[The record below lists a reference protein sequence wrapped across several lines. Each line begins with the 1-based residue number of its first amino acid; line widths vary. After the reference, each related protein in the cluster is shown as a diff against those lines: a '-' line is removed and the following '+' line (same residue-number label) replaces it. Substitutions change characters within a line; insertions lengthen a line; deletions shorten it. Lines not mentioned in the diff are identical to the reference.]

1 MTYDEKRKFIV
12 NIVYII
18 TLFAVVYF
26 VFKYAIQWVLPFII
40 GFLIASVLKPITES
54 ITKLTRIKRNG
65 IVSVFVIGVFY
76 FIIVISIWFLTA
88 FLWNELSELIK
99 ILPTLYF
106 DKIEPLLLDVNNWI
120 VERVETLS
128 PEFADTLSNMI
139 VSGLQYLATVIKN
152 LSIYLVSA
160 ITNIISNLP
169 LYLISV
175 IFTIVCSF
183 FISVDY
189 KNITSFIRR
198 QLPDRF
204 DSNLVEAKRF
214 LSGTLLKMI
223 KAYAIILS
231 ITFIEMIIGMSI
243 LNVKYGLPIAAIV
256 AVLDILPLVG
266 TGGILVPWAIIE
278 LISKDYR
285 SGLGLLIIYAVI
297 TIVRNIIEP
306 RIIGHQIGL
315 NPVVTITA
323 MYAGLRIFGFTG
335 FILAPITSI
344 LIKHLNDTGRIHIYK
359 S

>member
-1 MTYDEKRKFIV
+1 MTYDDKRKFIV

-18 TLFAVVYF
+18 TLFAVAYF
-26 VFKYAIQWVLPFII
+26 VFKYAILWVLPFLI
-40 GFLIASVLKPITES
+40 GFLIASLLKPITEF
-54 ITKLTRIKRNG
+54 ITRITHIKRNG
-65 IVSVFVIGVFY
+65 VSIFVIGVFY
-76 FIIVISIWFLTA
+76 FVIVITIWFLTA
-88 FLWNELSELIK
+88 LLWNEISGLIK
-99 ILPTLYF
+99 IMPGLYF
-106 DKIEPLLLDVNNWI
+106 NKIEPLLLTVNDWI
-120 VERVETLS
+120 VERVQTLS
-128 PEFADTLSNMI
+128 PQFADTLSNMV
-139 VSGLQYLATVIKN
+139 VSGLQYLASIMKN

-204 DSNLVEAKRF
+204 NSNLVEAKRF
-214 LSGTLLKMI
+214 LSGTLLKMV

-243 LNVKYGLPIAAIV
+243 LKVKYGLPIAAIV
-256 AVLDILPLVG
+256 AVLDILPLIG
-266 TGGILVPWAIIE
+266 TGGILIPWAIIG
-278 LISKDYR
+278 LVSKDYR
-285 SGLGLLIIYAVI
+285 MGLGILIIYAVI
-297 TIVRNIIEP
+297 TIVRNTIEP
-306 RIIGHQIGL
+306 RIVGHQIGL

-323 MYAGLRIFGFTG
+323 MYAGLRIFGFIG
-335 FILAPITSI
+335 FICAPMISI

-359 S
+359 L